1 MGIGSPGGSQPV
13 IAVVI
18 VMLVAVACTSGG
30 NAGSSSAT
38 IDVMVSGDPEELQA
52 FRDVAD
58 AFEAGQG
65 AVEVNLIEIAD
76 RDELIA
82 KLSTSLAAGSPPD
95 AFLMNYRYIG
105 QFFAKGVLDPVQPR
119 LDASTAFAESD
130 FYPQALDAFRFDGQ
144 LVCLPQN
151 ISSLVTYYNEDLF
164 EAADLEFPKAG
175 WTWDQM
181 VEAAEA
187 LTVDTTGDGAPD
199 TYGLGVDPDIIRLAP
214 FVWSNGAQVVD
225 DEEHPERFALT
236 SPNAILPM
244 QEFFDLRRVDGVT
257 PTDLEAES
265 EDFESRF
272 LNGRLGML
280 LDSRKVV
287 PALRTITD
295 FGWDVAPLPVFREPA
310 TMLHSDA
317 YCMTEASDR
326 QDATWRFLEFALGPE
341 GQRIAAATGRTV
353 PSMRSVAES
362 KAFLDPGAEPANAQV
377 FLDAIPAIRRVPHIS
392 TWPEIEDAANGLLE
406 EGYYSGAGAQE
417 VAVEINRVTKPLFD
431 RAEG

>member
-1 MGIGSPGGSQPV
+1 MKSGRRGSVSWIAAVFVTALVAITCTGGGSGDGV
-13 IAVVI
+13 E
-18 VMLVAVACTSGG
+18 S
-30 NAGSSSAT
+30 

-52 FRDVAD
+52 FRDVVD
-58 AFEAGQG
+58 AFEAEQAG
-65 AVEVNLIEIAD
+65 VEVNLIEIAD
-76 RDELIA
+76 RDEMIA
-82 KLSTSLAAGSPPD
+82 KLSTSFAGGSPPD

-119 LDASTAFAESD
+119 LTSSAAFTEAD
-130 FYPQALDAFRFDGQ
+130 FYPEALDAFRFDGQ
-144 LVCLPQN
+144 LACLPQN
-151 ISSLVTYYNEDLF
+151 ISSLVVYYNEDLF
-164 EAADLEFPKAG
+164 EAAGLDAPEAG

-181 VEAAEA
+181 VEAAKA

-199 TYGLGVDPDIIRLAP
+199 TYGLGVDPDVIRLAP

-225 DEEHPERFALT
+225 DEEHPKRFALT

-280 LDSRKVV
+280 MDSRKVV

-295 FGWDVAPLPVFREPA
+295 FGWDVAPLPMFREPA
-310 TMLHSDA
+310 TILHSDA
-317 YCMTEASDR
+317 YCMTDASEHK
-326 QDATWRFLEFALGPE
+326 DATWRFLEFALGAE

-353 PSMRSVAES
+353 PSMRSVARS
-362 KAFLDPGAEPANAQV
+362 DAFLDPAAEPANSQV
-377 FLDAIPAIRRVPHIS
+377 FLDAIPTIHRVPHIS
-392 TWPEIEDAANGLLE
+392 TWPEIEDAAIGLLE
-406 EGYYSGAGAQE
+406 EGYYAGAGAQE
-417 VAVEINRVTKPLFD
+417 VALELNRVTKPLFE